1 MPYKKIYFEEKTLSN
16 GLKVI
21 LHKDRRNP
29 LVVISLLYH
38 VGSKN
43 ELEGQRGFAHF
54 FEHLMFES
62 TKNINRGEFFRLVMS
77 NGGLTNAYTTPDETF
92 YYDILPSNEIALGLW
107 LESERMM
114 NAKIDKKSIDIQ
126 RQVVKEEKKLSID
139 NLPYTSSILEVV
151 PKHLFKKHP
160 YRIPVIGLEKDL
172 NQSSEMDYINFYKT
186 FYVPNNAVLV
196 VSGDIDLKE
205 TEKMIDYYF
214 SAIPQSAYPIPVLA
228 IKEELIYEEI
238 FSICSEKNVVV
249 PSIVFAYRTPARIN
263 KDTKVI
269 EIIHKLLSIGESSRL
284 KNVVKKKLAANA
296 VSFFKSMEDYGEFIV
311 HAIKNTGVDL
321 DVLARALDEEIERFK
336 NEGISIR
343 ELEKVVNNLER
354 EFILRNSSMFRIAE
368 SLSFSHIHYK
378 NAERINTYLQEYK
391 QIKVED
397 VKIVANKYFN
407 KSQRLH
413 LKILGTK

>member
-1 MPYKKIYFEEKTLSN
+1 MPYKKIYFEEKTLFN

-43 ELEGQRGFAHF
+43 ELEGRRGFAHF
-54 FEHLMFES
+54 FEHLMFEG
-62 TKNINRGEFFRLVMS
+62 TKNINRGEFFRLVM
-77 NGGLTNAYTTPDETF
+77 NHGGLTNAYTTPDETF

-126 RQVVKEEKKLSID
+126 RKVVKEEKKLSID
-139 NLPYTSSILEVV
+139 NLPYTSSLLEVV

-172 NQSSEMDYINFYKT
+172 KQSSEMDYINFYKT

-196 VSGDIDLKE
+196 VSGDIDFKE

-214 SAIPQSAYPIPVLA
+214 SAIPQGTNPIPVLA
-228 IKEELIYEEI
+228 IKEEFISEEI
-238 FSICSEKNVVV
+238 FTISQEKNVVV

-296 VSFFKSMEDYGEFIV
+296 ASFFQSMEDYGEFIV

-336 NEGISIR
+336 NEVISIR

-354 EFILRNSSMFRIAE
+354 EFILRNSSMFGITE

-397 VKIVANKYFN
+397 VKRVANKYFN

>member
-43 ELEGQRGFAHF
+43 ELEGRRGFAHF
-54 FEHLMFES
+54 FEHLMFEG
-62 TKNINRGEFFRLVMS
+62 TKKINRGEFFRLVMS
-77 NGGLTNAYTTPDETF
+77 HGGLTNAYTTPDETF

-114 NAKIDKKSIDIQ
+114 HAKIDKKSIDIQ
-126 RQVVKEEKKLSID
+126 RKVVKEEKKLSID
-139 NLPYTSSILEVV
+139 NLPYTSSLVEEV

-172 NQSSEMDYINFYKT
+172 NQSSEMDYLNFYKT

-196 VSGDIDLKE
+196 VSGDIDFKE

-214 SAIPQSAYPIPVLA
+214 SSIPKGTNPITVLA
-228 IKEELIYEEI
+228 IKEEFIYEEI
-238 FSICSEKNVVV
+238 FTICHEKNVVV

-263 KDTKVI
+263 KDTKVL

-296 VSFFKSMEDYGEFIV
+296 VSFFQSMEDYGEFIV

-354 EFILRNSSMFRIAE
+354 ELILRNSSMFGIAE

-378 NAERINTYLQEYK
+378 NAERINTSLQEYK

-397 VKIVANKYFN
+397 VKKVANKYFN
-407 KSQRLH
+407 KYQRLH
-413 LKILGTK
+413 LKILGPK